1 MLKALIIFICLIHN
15 IGVSF
20 DYERETHA
28 KRKIIKSFPISE
40 NEKYISFILEGT
52 WTDNLGNYGL
62 IEQASFVFLKNNDV
76 VELDGYGKTIYQ
88 NNEETYF
95 RGYRN
100 RQEKDVGVGQTEVLN
115 STEPL
120 KPLIGLTC
128 PYAVKF
134 FKETA
139 YAYSK
144 CKITEDQKK
153 ILSDISQK

>member
-1 MLKALIIFICLIHN
+1 MLKFLIIFLLCIHN
-15 IGVSF
+15 ICISF

-62 IEQASFVFLKNNDV
+62 IEQASFVFLKNN
-76 VELDGYGKTIYQ
+76 
-88 NNEETYF
+88 EETYF

-100 RQEKDVGVGQTEVLN
+100 RQEKDAGVGQTEVLN
-115 STEPL
+115 STETL
-120 KPLIGLTC
+120 KPLIGMIC

-139 YAYSK
+139 YAFSK
-144 CKITEDQKK
+144 CKITENQKK
-153 ILSDISQK
+153 VLSNISQE